1 MQIINLSGI
10 ELSEVERGADNLP
23 CAWPLLR
30 TGDNLVTQSRAMP
43 VNLKLNR
50 ADLQAIVDYHTAKGT
65 KIPVDCQ
72 HVISNLAGKL
82 HVDEAE
88 LVKRLPRYTG
98 VAGFGRLELRGDALY
113 LADVDWLPIGRE
125 VMAAGQFRY
134 FSPALRGLDG
144 KSPLRCTSVA
154 LTNEPCLNGLVSLA
168 AAEDGESDENV
179 TPEMVLE
186 AQNQVKQ
193 EKEVLMS
200 DEKKTAGAAAG
211 TPTLLAVAREVL
223 GDGVTE
229 ENLRSMLAA
238 LKTKADS
245 LELAEKGKTA
255 DGGEAARTLA
265 VAREVLGDGVTA
277 ENLRSQ
283 LAALK
288 TKADSSMELAEKVK
302 KLECA
307 EETRALDAV
316 RKDALSKG
324 KLTQAMLE
332 RPYFKK
338 MTSVELSEY
347 CQAVDDGVAVPVGVL
362 ELGEKRER
370 VNEKKAESEPMT
382 VSDAIAAAPVH
393 EMK

>member
-1 MQIINLSGI
+1 MEILDMRVLEMSDVERDVAGLPKAWPILRAGDNVVTRRQAMPINLRLTR
-10 ELSEVERGADNLP
+10 E
-23 CAWPLLR
+23 
-30 TGDNLVTQSRAMP
+30 
-43 VNLKLNR
+43 
-50 ADLQAIVDYHTAKGT
+50 DLQGMVEYHQAKGV
-65 KIPVDCQ
+65 KIPLDCQ
-72 HVISNLAGKL
+72 HVVSNLAGKVGL
-82 HVDEAE
+82 DEAE
-88 LVKRLPRYTG
+88 LLRRLPRYSG
-98 VAGFGRLELRGDALY
+98 VAGFGKLELRGEALY
-113 LADVDWLPIGRE
+113 LAEVEYLPIGRE

-288 TKADSSMELAEKVK
+288 TKADSGMELAEKVK

-307 EETRALDAV
+307 EETRALDTV